1 MFSFGILRPK
11 IQMSLWVTWPRSHC
25 RQPLVAADTK
35 AMLHV
40 NRLLESAIHACG
52 AISRAKVWEI
62 CGWWLSRWISYIKPQ
77 QDAIP
82 WKPDHR
88 STILD
93 IWYIIYIYIC
103 AGDCQSILWIGL
115 RESLQKPKWAM
126 RLGTL
131 VAFHTKRFWIDG
143 CSSNQNML
151 YCIILLYYIIL
162 YYIILYVI
170 LLYYLILY
178 YIILYMFFYSLF
190 YYIMILCYVMFCFL
204 CLLYYFILYDI
215 LLFVIF
221 CILYLIILY
230 IVMLYLFICII

>member
-1 MFSFGILRPK
+1 
-11 IQMSLWVTWPRSHC
+11 MSLWVTWPRTHC

-93 IWYIIYIYIC
+93 IWYMCWRLLKYSMDWFK
-103 AGDCQSILWIGL
+103 GKSPETQWG
-115 RESLQKPKWAM
+115 M

-151 YCIILLYYIIL
+151 WHCRFWFVTVLYYI
-162 YYIILYVI
+162 
-170 LLYYLILY
+170 
-178 YIILYMFFYSLF
+178 LF
-190 YYIMILCYVMFCFL
+190 YYIMLFYIKLYYVMLFFI
-204 CLLYYFILYDI
+204 FILYYMM
-215 LLFVIF
+215 FVL
-221 CILYLIILY
+221 CYIILF
-230 IVMLYLFICII
+230 FIIL